1 MKLLTLISPRRQI
14 RRGLIP
20 ALALILAG
28 ATLAP
33 TPAHGQAA
41 KEPTDGFFDVPAR
54 ESEPSWGLPA
64 YLVTCALGGA
74 AMFVV
79 CKTARR
85 T

>member
-1 MKLLTLISPRRQI
+1 MKLLTLISPHRLI

-20 ALALILAG
+20 AFALILVG

-33 TPAHGQAA
+33 TPVLGQA